1 MATLA
6 VEGLS
11 GTGFGP
17 VGLEVGAGRCTG
29 LAGHSGSGKSQILR
43 AIADLEPS
51 EGRVRLDGRDRT
63 EWPAPQWRC
72 RVALLPAEPQWWAT
86 RVDDHFAQGLPQEW
100 LERVGLP
107 TSTAEREVARLSTG
121 ERQRLALLRVMV
133 MRPEVLLLDEPT
145 SNLDS
150 GSEQRVE
157 DMVAEYRAASGAA
170 VLWVSHDEAQ
180 LNRVAECSYRV
191 HIGRL
196 GERCGEPVAEEP
208 SDRVERKAAGSGGGG
223 A

>member
-17 VGLEVGAGRCTG
+17 VDLEVGAGRCTG

-43 AIADLEPS
+43 AIADLEPG

-63 EWPAPQWRC
+63 EWPAPQCRC

-86 RVDDHFAQGLPQEW
+86 RVDEHFAHGLPREW
-100 LERVGLP
+100 LERVGL
-107 TSTAEREVARLSTG
+107 STNTVEREVARLSTG

-133 MRPEVLLLDEPT
+133 LRPEVLLLDEPT

-157 DMVAEYRAASGAA
+157 DMVAEYRAESGAA

-180 LNRVAECSYRV
+180 LNRVAECSYRI
-191 HIGRL
+191 HAGRL
-196 GERCGEPVAEEP
+196 GERCGEPVADGVPEGEDGETVV
-208 SDRVERKAAGSGGGG
+208 SSGG
-223 A
+223 AA